1 MRILIAEDH
10 DATRLILEAAVRSLG
25 HDCVAANDGEEA
37 WQLFVPS
44 LRSPLKHSTHR
55 KWSYAAA
62 GLTSAAFSFEFR

>member
-10 DATRLILEAAVRSLG
+10 EATRLILEAAVRSLG

-55 KWSYAAA
+55 KCRTPQRVSPRR
-62 GLTSAAFSFEFR
+62 LLV